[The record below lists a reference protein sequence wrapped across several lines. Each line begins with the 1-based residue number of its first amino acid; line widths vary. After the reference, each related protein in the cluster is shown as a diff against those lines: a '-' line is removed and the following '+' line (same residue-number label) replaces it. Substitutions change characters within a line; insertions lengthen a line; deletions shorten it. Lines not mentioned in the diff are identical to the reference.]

1 VKCVLASALAAAIA
15 PENTGKIWSFSVDES
30 SGPYKFYFPRN
41 KRIPQA
47 RDVLPGSGSSRSLLR
62 IADEVGFCL
71 VPKRMAIFDSVVVS
85 F

>member
-1 VKCVLASALAAAIA
+1 M
-15 PENTGKIWSFSVDES
+15 FH
-30 SGPYKFYFPRN
+30 FPRN

-47 RDVLPGSGSSRSLLR
+47 RDVLPGSGSSRSLVR

-85 F
+85 FSGRQSGGSRSLRIRNAKVSKH